1 MANEREL
8 FEVLKAFKGALDYLM
23 NKVDEMD
30 KMYEDNR
37 NQTDERMHKIEST
50 LYDEIINPT
59 KEYIDETNRNARF
72 EDFNSKYG
80 EKLGSFNDSLSAID
94 GEDVDLTKS
103 AFDKYDSL
111 PEEDRPDADE
121 YVESII
127 AEVGSQID
135 AIKKGLGL
143 PEDTEVTVTQDGDGN
158 TVVEADGEVVE
169 TEGEAEG
176 EEPEEEAPVEEND
189 TNNEDGSEEVAEED
203 EEDNPEEV
211 AAFEEEL
218 KNYK

>member
-1 MANEREL
+1 MAKDQEL
-8 FEVLKAFKGALDYLM
+8 YEVLQAFKGALDFLI

-30 KMYEDNR
+30 KMYEDYR
-37 NQTDERMHKIEST
+37 DQSDERIHKLEST

-59 KEYIDETNRNARF
+59 KAYIDETNKNARF
-72 EDFNSKYG
+72 EDFSSKYG
-80 EKLGSFNDSLSAID
+80 DKLGAFNDSLSAID

-111 PEEDRPDADE
+111 PEEDRPDEEA

-127 AEVGSQID
+127 SEVGSQID

-143 PEDTEVTVTQDGDGN
+143 PDDAEVTVTQDEDGN
-158 TVVEADGEVVE
+158 TTVEADGEVVASE
-169 TEGEAEG
+169 NTEEVAT
-176 EEPEEEAPVEEND
+176 EEETD
-189 TNNEDGSEEVAEED
+189 TNNDDGSEKVAEEN
-203 EEDNPEEV
+203 EEDDPEEV

>member
-1 MANEREL
+1 MAKDQEL
-8 FEVLKAFKGALDYLM
+8 YEVLQAFKGALDFLI

-30 KMYEDNR
+30 KMYEDYR
-37 NQTDERMHKIEST
+37 DQSDERMHKLEST

-59 KEYIDETNRNARF
+59 KAYIDETNKNARF
-72 EDFNSKYG
+72 EDFSSKYG
-80 EKLGSFNDSLSAID
+80 DKLGAFNDSLSAID

-111 PEEDRPDADE
+111 PEEDRPDEEA

-127 AEVGSQID
+127 SEVGSQID

-143 PEDTEVTVTQDGDGN
+143 PEDAEVTVTQDEDGN
-158 TVVEADGEVVE
+158 TTVEADGEVVASENTEE
-169 TEGEAEG
+169 T
-176 EEPEEEAPVEEND
+176 VTEEND

>member
-1 MANEREL
+1 MANEKEL
-8 FEVLKAFKGALDYLM
+8 YEVLQAFKGALDFLI

-30 KMYEDNR
+30 KMYEDYR
-37 NQTDERMHKIEST
+37 DQSDERMHKLEST

-59 KEYIDETNRNARF
+59 KAYIDETNKNARF
-72 EDFNSKYG
+72 EDFSSKYG
-80 EKLGSFNDSLSAID
+80 DKLGAFNDSLSAID
-94 GEDVDLTKS
+94 GEEVDLTKS

-111 PEEDRPDADE
+111 PEEDRPDEEA
-121 YVESII
+121 YVDSII
-127 AEVGSQID
+127 SEVGSQID

-143 PEDTEVTVTQDGDGN
+143 PDDAEVTVTQDEDGN
-158 TVVEADGEVVE
+158 TTVEADGEVVASENTEE
-169 TEGEAEG
+169 T
-176 EEPEEEAPVEEND
+176 VTEEND
-189 TNNEDGSEEVAEED
+189 TNNEDGSEVAEENE

>member
-1 MANEREL
+1 MAKDQEL
-8 FEVLKAFKGALDYLM
+8 YEVLQAFKGALDFLI

-30 KMYEDNR
+30 KMYEDYR
-37 NQTDERMHKIEST
+37 DQSDERIHKLEST

-59 KEYIDETNRNARF
+59 KAYIDETNKNARF
-72 EDFNSKYG
+72 EDFSSKYG
-80 EKLGSFNDSLSAID
+80 DKLGAFNDSLSAID

-111 PEEDRPDADE
+111 PEEDRPDEEA

-127 AEVGSQID
+127 SEVGSQID

-143 PEDTEVTVTQDGDGN
+143 PDDAEVTVTQDEDGN
-158 TVVEADGEVVE
+158 TTVEADGEVVASENTEE
-169 TEGEAEG
+169 TVT
-176 EEPEEEAPVEEND
+176 EEETD
-189 TNNEDGSEEVAEED
+189 TNNDDGSDEVAEDDE

>member
-169 TEGEAEG
+169 AEG
-176 EEPEEEAPVEEND
+176 ETEEVPAEEND

>member
-1 MANEREL
+1 MANEKEL
-8 FEVLKAFKGALDYLM
+8 YEVLQAFKGALDYLM

-37 NQTDERMHKIEST
+37 NQVDERMHKIEST

-135 AIKKGLGL
+135 A
-143 PEDTEVTVTQDGDGN
+143 
-158 TVVEADGEVVE
+158 
-169 TEGEAEG
+169 
-176 EEPEEEAPVEEND
+176 
-189 TNNEDGSEEVAEED
+189 EED

>member
-1 MANEREL
+1 MANEKEL
-8 FEVLKAFKGALDYLM
+8 YEVLQAFKGALDFLI

-30 KMYEDNR
+30 KMYEDYR
-37 NQTDERMHKIEST
+37 DQSDERMHKLEST

-59 KEYIDETNRNARF
+59 KAYIDETNKNARF
-72 EDFNSKYG
+72 EDFSSKYG
-80 EKLGSFNDSLSAID
+80 DKLGAFNDSLSAID
-94 GEDVDLTKS
+94 GEEVDLTKS

-111 PEEDRPDADE
+111 PEEDRPDEEA

-127 AEVGSQID
+127 SEVGSQID

-143 PEDTEVTVTQDGDGN
+143 PEDAEVTVTQDEDGN
-158 TVVEADGEVVE
+158 TTVEADGEVVASENTEE
-169 TEGEAEG
+169 T
-176 EEPEEEAPVEEND
+176 VTEEND
-189 TNNEDGSEEVAEED
+189 TNNEDGSDEVAEDNE

>member
-1 MANEREL
+1 MANEKEL
-8 FEVLKAFKGALDYLM
+8 YEVLQAFKGALDFLI

-30 KMYEDNR
+30 KMYEDYR
-37 NQTDERMHKIEST
+37 DQSDERMHKLEST

-59 KEYIDETNRNARF
+59 KAYIDETNKNARF
-72 EDFNSKYG
+72 EDFSSKYG
-80 EKLGSFNDSLSAID
+80 DKLGAFNDSLSAID
-94 GEDVDLTKS
+94 GEEVDLTKS

-111 PEEDRPDADE
+111 PEEDRPDEEA
-121 YVESII
+121 YVDSII
-127 AEVGSQID
+127 SEVGSQID

-143 PEDTEVTVTQDGDGN
+143 PEDAEVTVTQDEDGN
-158 TVVEADGEVVE
+158 TTVEADGEVVASENTEE
-169 TEGEAEG
+169 TVA
-176 EEPEEEAPVEEND
+176 EEND
-189 TNNEDGSEEVAEED
+189 TNNEDGSDEVAEDNE

>member
-1 MANEREL
+1 MAKDQEL
-8 FEVLKAFKGALDYLM
+8 YEVLQAFKGALDFLI

-30 KMYEDNR
+30 KMYEDYR
-37 NQTDERMHKIEST
+37 DQSDERIHKLEST

-59 KEYIDETNRNARF
+59 KAYIDETNKNARF
-72 EDFNSKYG
+72 EDFSSKYG
-80 EKLGSFNDSLSAID
+80 DKLGAFNDSLSAID

-111 PEEDRPDADE
+111 PEEDRPDEEA

-127 AEVGSQID
+127 SEVGSQID

-143 PEDTEVTVTQDGDGN
+143 PDDAEVTVTQDEDGN
-158 TVVEADGEVVE
+158 TTVEADGEVVASE
-169 TEGEAEG
+169 NTEEVVT
-176 EEPEEEAPVEEND
+176 EEETD
-189 TNNEDGSEEVAEED
+189 TNNDDGSKKVAEEN
-203 EEDNPEEV
+203 EEDDPEEV

>member
-1 MANEREL
+1 MANEKEL
-8 FEVLKAFKGALDYLM
+8 YEVLQAFKGALDFLI

-30 KMYEDNR
+30 KMYEDYR
-37 NQTDERMHKIEST
+37 DQSDERMHKLEST

-59 KEYIDETNRNARF
+59 KAYIDETNKNARF
-72 EDFNSKYG
+72 EDFSSKYG
-80 EKLGSFNDSLSAID
+80 DKLGAFNDSLSAID
-94 GEDVDLTKS
+94 GEEVDLTKS

-111 PEEDRPDADE
+111 PEEDRPDEEA
-121 YVESII
+121 YVDSII
-127 AEVGSQID
+127 SEVGSQID

-143 PEDTEVTVTQDGDGN
+143 PDDAEVTVTQDEDGN
-158 TVVEADGEVVE
+158 TTVEADGEVVASENTEE
-169 TEGEAEG
+169 T
-176 EEPEEEAPVEEND
+176 VTEEND
-189 TNNEDGSEEVAEED
+189 TNNEDGSDKVAEDNE

>member
-1 MANEREL
+1 MANEKEL
-8 FEVLKAFKGALDYLM
+8 YEVLQAFKGALDYLM

-37 NQTDERMHKIEST
+37 NQVDERMHKIEST

-143 PEDTEVTVTQDGDGN
+143 PEDAEVTVTQDGDGN

-169 TEGEAEG
+169 AEG
-176 EEPEEEAPVEEND
+176 ETEEAPAEEND

>member
-1 MANEREL
+1 MANEKEL
-8 FEVLKAFKGALDYLM
+8 YEVLQAFKGALDFLI

-30 KMYEDNR
+30 KMYEDYR
-37 NQTDERMHKIEST
+37 DQSDERMHKLEST

-59 KEYIDETNRNARF
+59 KAYIDETNKNARF
-72 EDFNSKYG
+72 EDFSSKYG
-80 EKLGSFNDSLSAID
+80 DKLGAFNDSLSAID
-94 GEDVDLTKS
+94 GEEVDLTKS

-111 PEEDRPDADE
+111 PEEDRPDEEA
-121 YVESII
+121 YVDSII
-127 AEVGSQID
+127 SEVGSQID

-143 PEDTEVTVTQDGDGN
+143 PEDAEVTVTQDEDGN
-158 TVVEADGEVVE
+158 TTVEADGEVVASENTEE
-169 TEGEAEG
+169 T
-176 EEPEEEAPVEEND
+176 VTEEND
-189 TNNEDGSEEVAEED
+189 TNNEDGSEEVAEENE

>member
-1 MANEREL
+1 MAKDQEL
-8 FEVLKAFKGALDYLM
+8 YEVLQAFKGAIDFLI

-37 NQTDERMHKIEST
+37 NQTDERMHKLEST

-59 KEYIDETNRNARF
+59 KAYIDETNKNARF
-72 EDFNSKYG
+72 EDFSSKYG
-80 EKLGSFNDSLSAID
+80 DKLGAFNDSLSAID

-111 PEEDRPDADE
+111 PEEDRPDEEA

-127 AEVGSQID
+127 SEVGSQID

-143 PEDTEVTVTQDGDGN
+143 PDDAEVTVTQDGDGN
-158 TVVEADGEVVE
+158 TTVEADGEVVS
-169 TEGEAEG
+169 TEGA
-176 EEPEEEAPVEEND
+176 EEAPAENTD
-189 TNNEDGSEEVAEED
+189 TNNEDGSEEVAEDNE

>member
-1 MANEREL
+1 MAKDNEL
-8 FEVLKAFKGALDYLM
+8 FAVLQAYRNALNYLM
-23 NKVDEMD
+23 DKVDQLD

-37 NQTDERMHKIEST
+37 NQTDERIHKIEST

-72 EDFNSKYG
+72 DDFNSKYG
-80 EKLGSFNDSLSAID
+80 EKLSAYNDSLSALD

-111 PEEDRPDADE
+111 PEEERPDADA

-127 AEVGSQID
+127 SEVGSQLD
-135 AIKKGLGL
+135 AIKKSLGL
-143 PEDTEVTVTQDGDGN
+143 PEDAEVTVTQDEEGN
-158 TVVEADGEVVE
+158 TTVEADGEVV
-169 TEGEAEG
+169 ASEG
-176 EEPEEEAPVEEND
+176 EEAPAEDID
-189 TNNEDGSEEVAEED
+189 TNNEGSEEVAED
-203 EEDNPEEV
+203 EELEDNPDEV

>member
-1 MANEREL
+1 MANEKEL
-8 FEVLKAFKGALDYLM
+8 YEVLQAFKGALDFLI

-30 KMYEDNR
+30 KMYEDYR
-37 NQTDERMHKIEST
+37 DQSDERMHKLEST

-59 KEYIDETNRNARF
+59 KAYIDETNKNARF
-72 EDFNSKYG
+72 EDFSSKYG
-80 EKLGSFNDSLSAID
+80 DKLGAFNDSLSAID
-94 GEDVDLTKS
+94 GEEVDLTKS

-111 PEEDRPDADE
+111 PEEDRPDEEA
-121 YVESII
+121 YVDSII
-127 AEVGSQID
+127 SEVGSQID

-143 PEDTEVTVTQDGDGN
+143 PDDAEVTVTQDEDGN
-158 TVVEADGEVVE
+158 TTVEADGEVVASENTEE
-169 TEGEAEG
+169 T
-176 EEPEEEAPVEEND
+176 VTEEND
-189 TNNEDGSEEVAEED
+189 TNNEDGSEEVAEDDE

>member
-1 MANEREL
+1 MAKDQEL
-8 FEVLKAFKGALDYLM
+8 YEVLQAFKGALDFLI
-23 NKVDEMD
+23 NRVDEMD
-30 KMYEDNR
+30 KMYEDYR
-37 NQTDERMHKIEST
+37 NQSDERMHKLEST

-59 KEYIDETNRNARF
+59 KAYIDETNKNARF
-72 EDFNSKYG
+72 EDFSSKYG
-80 EKLGSFNDSLSAID
+80 DKLGAFNDSLSAID

-111 PEEDRPDADE
+111 PEEDRPDEEA

-127 AEVGSQID
+127 SEVGSQID

-143 PEDTEVTVTQDGDGN
+143 PDDAEVTVTQDEEGN
-158 TVVEADGEVVE
+158 TTVEADGEVVASESTEE
-169 TEGEAEG
+169 TVT
-176 EEPEEEAPVEEND
+176 EEETD
-189 TNNEDGSEEVAEED
+189 TNNDDGSDEVAEDDE

>member
-1 MANEREL
+1 MAKDNEL
-8 FEVLKAFKGALDYLM
+8 YQVLQAYKGAIDFLM
-23 NKVDEMD
+23 NIVDEMD
-30 KMYEDNR
+30 KMYEDYKS
-37 NQTDERMHKIEST
+37 QADERMHKLEST

-143 PEDTEVTVTQDGDGN
+143 PEDAEVTVTQDGDGN

-169 TEGEAEG
+169 AEG
-176 EEPEEEAPVEEND
+176 AESEEEAPAEEND
-189 TNNEDGSEEVAEED
+189 TNIEDGSEEVAEED

>member
-169 TEGEAEG
+169 TEGEAE
-176 EEPEEEAPVEEND
+176 EAPAEEND

>member
-1 MANEREL
+1 MANEKEL
-8 FEVLKAFKGALDYLM
+8 YEVLQAFKGALDFLI

-30 KMYEDNR
+30 KMYEDYR
-37 NQTDERMHKIEST
+37 DQSDERMHKLEST

-59 KEYIDETNRNARF
+59 KAYIDETNKNARF
-72 EDFNSKYG
+72 EDFSSKYG
-80 EKLGSFNDSLSAID
+80 DKLGAFNDSLSAID
-94 GEDVDLTKS
+94 GEEVDLTKS

-111 PEEDRPDADE
+111 PEEDRPDEEA
-121 YVESII
+121 YVDSII
-127 AEVGSQID
+127 SEVGSQID

-143 PEDTEVTVTQDGDGN
+143 PDDAEVTVTQDEDGN
-158 TVVEADGEVVE
+158 TTVEADGEVVASENTEE
-169 TEGEAEG
+169 T
-176 EEPEEEAPVEEND
+176 VTEEND
-189 TNNEDGSEEVAEED
+189 TNNEDGSEVAEDNE

>member
-1 MANEREL
+1 MAKDQEL
-8 FEVLKAFKGALDYLM
+8 YEVLQAFKGALDFLI

-30 KMYEDNR
+30 KMYEDYR
-37 NQTDERMHKIEST
+37 DQSDERMHKLEST

-59 KEYIDETNRNARF
+59 KAYIDETNKNARF
-72 EDFNSKYG
+72 EDFSSKYG
-80 EKLGSFNDSLSAID
+80 DKLGAFNDSLSAID

-111 PEEDRPDADE
+111 PEEDRPDEEA

-127 AEVGSQID
+127 SEVGSQID

-143 PEDTEVTVTQDGDGN
+143 PDDAEVTVTQDEDGN
-158 TVVEADGEVVE
+158 TTVEADGEVVASE
-169 TEGEAEG
+169 NTEEVVT
-176 EEPEEEAPVEEND
+176 EEETD
-189 TNNEDGSEEVAEED
+189 TNNDDGSKEVAEEN
-203 EEDNPEEV
+203 EEDDPEEV

>member
-1 MANEREL
+1 MANEKEL
-8 FEVLKAFKGALDYLM
+8 YEVLQAFKGALDFLI

-30 KMYEDNR
+30 KMYEDYR
-37 NQTDERMHKIEST
+37 DQSDERMHKLEST

-59 KEYIDETNRNARF
+59 KAYIDETNKNARF
-72 EDFNSKYG
+72 EDFSSKYG
-80 EKLGSFNDSLSAID
+80 DKLGAFNDSLSAID
-94 GEDVDLTKS
+94 GEEVDLTKS

-111 PEEDRPDADE
+111 PEEDRPDEEA

-127 AEVGSQID
+127 SEVGPQID

-143 PEDTEVTVTQDGDGN
+143 PEDAEVTVTQDEDGN
-158 TVVEADGEVVE
+158 TTVEADGEVVASE
-169 TEGEAEG
+169 STEEIPA
-176 EEPEEEAPVEEND
+176 EEND
-189 TNNEDGSEEVAEED
+189 TNNEDGSEEVAEEN
-203 EEDNPEEV
+203 EEDDPEEV

>member
-143 PEDTEVTVTQDGDGN
+143 PEDAEVTVTQDEDGN
-158 TVVEADGEVVE
+158 TTVEADGEVVASENTEE
-169 TEGEAEG
+169 T
-176 EEPEEEAPVEEND
+176 VTEEND
-189 TNNEDGSEEVAEED
+189 TNNEDGSEVAEENE

>member
-1 MANEREL
+1 MANEKEL
-8 FEVLKAFKGALDYLM
+8 YEVLQAFKGALDFLI
-23 NKVDEMD
+23 NRVDEMD
-30 KMYEDNR
+30 KMYEDYR
-37 NQTDERMHKIEST
+37 DQSDERMHKLEST

-59 KEYIDETNRNARF
+59 KAYIDETNKNARF
-72 EDFNSKYG
+72 EDFSSKYG
-80 EKLGSFNDSLSAID
+80 DKLGAFNDSLSAID

-111 PEEDRPDADE
+111 PEEDRPDEEA

-127 AEVGSQID
+127 SEVGSQID

-143 PEDTEVTVTQDGDGN
+143 PDDAEVTVTQDEDGN
-158 TVVEADGEVVE
+158 TTVEADGEVVASE
-169 TEGEAEG
+169 NTEEVVT
-176 EEPEEEAPVEEND
+176 EEETD
-189 TNNEDGSEEVAEED
+189 TNNDDGSKKVAEENE